1 MKWRA
6 PLVNH
11 TIERSTTIAQSPDA
25 LTALY
30 RANTRENAHTIIIDK
45 GYLYTLEGEYE
56 AALIIIA
63 TRIPV
68 KIHDILKTATREIVL
83 LPGASCTYIQQIAE
97 KCYTQTTLIHAEQ
110 NSSLSMFCIGS
121 YKHDASQS
129 ITVNMHASGASV
141 DVRVAYKVYGA
152 AHVALETTQRH
163 RAPHTTSTLE
173 VRKIVDDTASAAYHG
188 LVHIDAVAAHSVASQ
203 QDRTLLGS
211 SMARATSAPALEVL
225 THDVQCAHGSALG
238 MLDAEQQW
246 YLHTRGISPKNAD
259 TMLRAAFFAEM
270 LQPIAKFGIYTDILK
285 ILGVGSTR

>member
-1 MKWRA
+1 MKWRD

-11 TIERSTTIAQSPDA
+11 TIERSTTIDQSPDV

-30 RANTRENAHTIIIDK
+30 SANKRENVHTIIIDK
-45 GYLYTLEGEYE
+45 DYMHTLEGEYE

-63 TRIPV
+63 TQIPV
-68 KIHDILKTATREIVL
+68 KIHDILKTATRKIVL
-83 LPGASCTYIQQIAE
+83 LPGAHCTYIQYIAE
-97 KCYTQTTLIHAEQ
+97 EYSTQTTLIHAEQ
-110 NSSLSMFCIGS
+110 DSSLNMFCIGS
-121 YKHDASQS
+121 YKHYASQS

-141 DVRVAYKVYGA
+141 DVRMACRMYGTA
-152 AHVALETTQRH
+152 DVVLDTKQHH

-173 VRKIVDDTASAAYHG
+173 LRKIVDDTASCAYHG
-188 LVHIDAVAAHSVASQ
+188 LVHIDTVAAHSVASQ

-246 YLHTRGISPKNAD
+246 YLHTRGISPKDAD

-270 LQPIAKFGIYTDILK
+270 LQPIATFGIYTDILK
-285 ILGVGSTR
+285 MLGVGSTQ